1 MSLSINHSLGPTLST
16 HTLLLRHLSRISGF
30 ANLLFACFKRST
42 CWLKSVYQILFH
54 LKFYS
59 VYFFFFHIWFITL
72 KYTQVFVHH
81 IHVKLTDRDCLT
93 YTLTMLLCM
102 GIYLG
107 LTSFGQVVL
116 EMIQTVVGHDIQ
128 GGCLSNQELLQI
140 KSWR

>member
-1 MSLSINHSLGPTLST
+1 MPLSINHSLGPTLST

-59 VYFFFFHIWFITL
+59 VYFFSFTSDLLPWNTHRYLYII
-72 KYTQVFVHH
+72 YMY
-81 IHVKLTDRDCLT
+81 LTDRDCLT
-93 YTLTMLLCM
+93 YTLTMLSCM

-128 GGCLSNQELLQI
+128 RGCLSNQELLQI